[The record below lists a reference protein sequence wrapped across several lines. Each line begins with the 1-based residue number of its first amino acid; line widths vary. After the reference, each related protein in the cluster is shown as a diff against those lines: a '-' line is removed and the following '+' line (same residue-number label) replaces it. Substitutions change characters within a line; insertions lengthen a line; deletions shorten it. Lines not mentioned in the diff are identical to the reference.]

1 MTRSSGQAH
10 PRRAEPRTV
19 GSARARDPLRH
30 EVQLLGALL
39 GGVIWEQAGEAAY
52 ERVEELRRVSVGRR
66 RARPRQ
72 VPGGDPVAKEPGP
85 GDDPETLA
93 RAFTLFLLLTNLAEE
108 KQRVRVLARRARS
121 GRPLDESAEAAARAL
136 RSARLPAGEMDA
148 LLDRLE
154 ILPVLTAHPTE
165 ARRRTVLTAQRRL
178 ARLVDR
184 LDDPRL
190 TTTEDAEIR
199 AALRE
204 ELTVLWQTA
213 VVRETPPTPLD
224 EVRSA
229 MAIFDETLFTAVP
242 KLYRALERGLN
253 PGDRE
258 HPPRV
263 RAFLRLGSWIG
274 GDRDG
279 HPWVTAAVTVQA
291 ASIQSDH
298 LLRAYE
304 AVTHRLL
311 STLSM
316 SADPASLPAAL
327 GALLGSARRAFPEAA
342 ADFES
347 RYPGQPYRWAIGLI
361 GERLRAT
368 RSRLIGDE
376 VAPRGAYGTA
386 GEVRDD
392 ITTLADALEANGA
405 WRVAHG
411 SVQDFAWQIET
422 FGLHLASLELRQHAG
437 VHRAAL
443 EALEA
448 DGALDRPLSVAEA
461 GDVVSAEEVLDTL
474 RAAWEIQS
482 RIGEDACHRYV
493 ISFTERPDDVL
504 DVLDLARRSRA
515 DDPRLERDSSEQ
527 VPLDVVPLFES
538 ATALDGAGPL
548 LGELLRHPQYRA
560 HLAGRGDRQEVMLGY
575 SDSNR
580 ELGFLGAAWALY
592 RAQVQLVETAREEG
606 VELLL
611 FHGRGGALGR
621 GGGPANRAVVAQP
634 TGSVNGRLKMTQQG
648 EVVASRFADPRI
660 ALRELEQLTHAA
672 IVATLRDRSSG
683 DADGRQWWAAL
694 DELAAD
700 ARAAYRALV
709 WDEPCFDR
717 FFAAATPIG
726 VIAAMQLGSRP
737 ASRGA
742 RVAAPSV
749 ASVRAIPWVFAWS
762 QSRVGVPSWFGF
774 GSALAAYR
782 DRHGTPGMDDL
793 RRASASWP
801 FLASLLDGAAV
812 GLAVADME
820 VGATYAALAGDDE
833 PMRRIWQTIT
843 EEHARSVRELLAVTG
858 RSRLLEAQP
867 WLEERIALRNPYVDA
882 LSAIQRDA
890 LAQLAAGGLDDKERH
905 RVERLAQLTISGVA
919 AGLQHTG

>member
-30 EVQLLGALL
+30 DVQLLGALL

-52 ERVEELRRVSVGRR
+52 ERVEELRRVSIGRR

-72 VPGGDPVAKEPGP
+72 VPGGDPLATQPGAR
-85 GDDPETLA
+85 DDPETLA

-136 RSARLPAGEMDA
+136 RSARLPAGELDA
-148 LLDRLE
+148 LIDRLE

-190 TTTEDAEIR
+190 TATEDAEIR

-213 VVRETPPTPLD
+213 VVRDTPPTPLD

-242 KLYRALERGLN
+242 KLYRALERGLH

-258 HPPRV
+258 HPTRI

-279 HPWVTAAVTVQA
+279 HPSVTAAVTIQA
-291 ASIQSDH
+291 ARIQSDH

-304 AVTHRLL
+304 AVAHRLL

-316 SADPASLPAAL
+316 SADPASLPAPL
-327 GALLGSARRAFPEAA
+327 VALLHSARRAFPVAA
-342 ADFES
+342 ADLES

-361 GERLRAT
+361 RERLRAT
-368 RSRLIGDE
+368 RLRLIGDE

-392 ITTLADALEANGA
+392 IATLADALVANGA
-405 WRVAHG
+405 ARVAHG

-422 FGLHLASLELRQHAG
+422 FGLHLASLELRQHAA

-448 DGALDRPLSVAEA
+448 GGALDRPLPVAEA

-482 RIGEDACHRYV
+482 RIGEEACHRYV

-515 DDPRLERDSSEQ
+515 DDPRLDRDSSEP

-538 ATALDGAGPL
+538 ATALDGAGAL
-548 LGELLRHPQYRA
+548 LGDLLRHPQYRV
-560 HLAGRGDRQEVMLGY
+560 HLARRGDRQEVMLGY

-592 RAQVQLVETAREEG
+592 RAQVQLVETARKEG

-634 TGSVNGRLKMTQQG
+634 PGSVNGRLKMTQQG

-672 IVATLRDRSSG
+672 IVATIRDRSNG
-683 DADGRQWWAAL
+683 EADGRQWWGAL

-737 ASRGA
+737 ASRA
-742 RVAAPSV
+742 PVAAPSV

-762 QSRVGVPSWFGF
+762 QSRVGLPSWFGF

-782 DRHGTPGMDDL
+782 DRHGPAGMDDL
-793 RRASASWP
+793 GRASASWP
-801 FLASLLDGAAV
+801 FLASLLDGVAV
-812 GLAVADME
+812 GLAVADIE

-843 EEHARSVRELLAVTG
+843 DEHARSVRELLAVTG

-890 LAQLAAGGLDDKERH
+890 LAQLAADGLDDKERH
-905 RVERLAQLTISGVA
+905 RLERLAQLTISGVA